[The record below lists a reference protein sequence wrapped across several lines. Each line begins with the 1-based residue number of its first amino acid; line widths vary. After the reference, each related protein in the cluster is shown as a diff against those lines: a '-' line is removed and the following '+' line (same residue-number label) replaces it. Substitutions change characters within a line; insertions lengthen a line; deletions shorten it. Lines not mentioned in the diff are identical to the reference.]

1 MSFTDVFI
9 RRPVL
14 AIVISALLFVA
25 GMQSFNR
32 LDLRQFP
39 EVEKSLIMVQTPYPG
54 ASAETVQAY
63 VTDALQ
69 RRIAG
74 ARGIDYLTSSS
85 APGMSTIQVHVRLN
99 EDTTMVLNEVI
110 AKINEAKFELPRE
123 IEDPVVTTSQGDDA
137 MMYIA
142 FTSEQLNTKQI
153 TDYLHRAVQPE
164 LATIDGVGQAQVM
177 SGSVFAM
184 RIWLQPEKLAAY
196 KVTAAEVNRALQR
209 NNVRAAPGGVESAW
223 TRTSVDVETD
233 IEDPNL
239 FSEIIIRQTGDQ
251 RIRLKDIARVELGS
265 ERYNVTVYSDGEA
278 AVFVS
283 ITSAPGANPLAVAQ
297 RVKQKLAEIAPEMPA
312 DLSADAD
319 SDASIYIERAIQ
331 EVGMTLVEA
340 TLIVIAVIL
349 LFLGSW
355 RVVLIPLV
363 AIPLS
368 LIGVLFGLWLVDFS
382 VNLLTLLAMVIAIGL
397 VVDDAIVVVE
407 NIHRHIEEGQT
418 PFNAALQGAREVALP
433 VIAMTLTLAAVYAPI
448 AFVGGLTGTLF
459 SEFALTLAG
468 AVIVSGLIALTLS
481 PMMCSKI
488 LRPLKEQGKAA
499 DWVDLQFH
507 RLDHVYRRGVDACL
521 ANRGAVWLFAGV
533 IFLSLPVAF
542 LLAQRELA
550 PEEDNAS
557 IFVFASPPDYANI
570 DYVNAYTQQMIDL
583 WRTIPEIR
591 TAWQVNQQ
599 DQIFGGLELKLWD
612 ERQRH
617 QSEILAEA
625 QAKYSTVGGLEIYT
639 FAWAA
644 LPGVDA
650 GLPVNF
656 VVAST
661 DDYVALVGV
670 AEALLAKARESG
682 KFIFVNK
689 SVRHS
694 RPELKVQID
703 REQAAALGVEMPE
716 IADTLQTLLG
726 DAEVGRFAIE
736 GRTYRVIPQADD
748 DFRLSGS
755 NLSQYYVRSLSGQ
768 MIPLSA
774 VISVSTVVQP
784 NVRSQYQQLNSITIQ
799 GMMMPPNT
807 LGDGLSLLE
816 QELKAIAPKGYR
828 AGYEGESR
836 RYIQEG
842 NSFLY
847 LFGASLVLIYLV
859 LSAQFNSFRDPLVV
873 LVSVPLS
880 LFGAL
885 LPLALGYETLNIYTQ
900 VGLLTLVGL
909 IAKHGILIVDFA
921 NRLEQEGKDRFKAV
935 AEAATLRL
943 RPILM
948 TTFATVL
955 GVVPLLLADG
965 AGAASRFAMGL
976 MIAAGMCVGTLFTL
990 FVLPTFYPRLGDKQI
1005 REQG

>member
-14 AIVISALLFVA
+14 AVVISALLLVA
-25 GMQSFNR
+25 GLQSFNR
-32 LDLRQFP
+32 LELRQFP
-39 EVEKSLIMVQTPYPG
+39 EVEKSLIIVQTAYPG
-54 ASAETVQAY
+54 ASADTVQAY

-74 ARGIDYLTSSS
+74 ARGIDYLTASS

-99 EDTTMVLNEVI
+99 EDTSMVQNEVI
-110 AKINEAKFELPRE
+110 AKISEAKYELPRE

-153 TDYLHRAVQPE
+153 TDYLHRAIQPE
-164 LATIDGVGQAQVM
+164 LATIEGVGQAQVL
-177 SGSVFAM
+177 SGTVFAM

-196 KVTAAEVNRALQR
+196 NITAAEVNRALQR

-223 TRTSVDVETD
+223 TRTAVDVETD
-233 IEDPNL
+233 IEDPEL
-239 FSEIIIRQTGDQ
+239 FGEIIVRQNGDQ
-251 RIRLKDIARVELGS
+251 RVRLKDIARVELGS
-265 ERYNVTVYSDGEA
+265 ERYNVTVYSEGNTG
-278 AVFVS
+278 VFVS

-297 RVKQKLAEIAPEMPA
+297 RVKQKLADLAAEMPA
-312 DLSADAD
+312 DLVADAD
-319 SDASIYIERAIQ
+319 SDASIYIEKAIE
-331 EVGMTLVEA
+331 EVGMTLIEA
-340 TLIVIAVIL
+340 TFIVIGVIL

-355 RVVLIPLV
+355 RVVIIPLV

-368 LIGVLFGLWLVDFS
+368 LIGVLFGLWVVDFS

-407 NIHRHIEEGQT
+407 NIHRHIEEGKT
-418 PFNAALQGAREVALP
+418 PYEAALIGAREVALP
-433 VIAMTLTLAAVYAPI
+433 VVAMTLTLAAVYAPI

-468 AVIVSGLIALTLS
+468 AVVVSGLIALTLS

-499 DWVDLQFH
+499 DWVDSQFH
-507 RLDHVYRRGVDACL
+507 RLDRIYRRGVDACL

-533 IFLSLPVAF
+533 IFLSLPMSF

-612 ERQRH
+612 ERERH
-617 QSEILAEA
+617 QSEIIAEA
-625 QAKYSTVGGLEIYT
+625 QQKYSTVAGLEIYT

-644 LPGVDA
+644 LPGVDS

-661 DDYVALVGV
+661 DDYAQLEQV
-670 AEALLAKARESG
+670 AEELLAKARESG

-689 SVRHS
+689 SLRHS
-694 RPELKVQID
+694 RPELKVHID

-726 DAEVGRFAIE
+726 DGEVSRFAIE
-736 GRTYRVIPQADD
+736 GRTYRVIPQAAD

-768 MIPLSA
+768 MIPLSS
-774 VISVSTVVQP
+774 VISVSTIVQP

-807 LGDGLSLLE
+807 LGDGLQFLE
-816 QELKAIAPKGYR
+816 QELKNIAPKGYR

-836 RYIQEG
+836 RYVQEG
-842 NSFLY
+842 NSFLF
-847 LFGASLVLIYLV
+847 LFGASLILIYLV

-880 LFGAL
+880 LFGTL
-885 LPLALGYETLNIYTQ
+885 LPLALGWETLNIYTQ

-921 NRLEQEGKDRFKAV
+921 NRLEQEGKDRFEAV
-935 AEAATLRL
+935 AEAATMRL

-955 GVVPLLLADG
+955 GVLPLLLANG

-990 FVLPTFYPRLGDKQI
+990 FVLPTFYPRLGRAQSS
-1005 REQG
+1005 Q